1 MNFSE
6 KIKQIRQ
13 QRFLSQE
20 AFAKELGVSFATV
33 NRWEAGKTKP
43 TYKTMKLI
51 DIYCSFH
58 LTTAD
63 LKCRFT
69 KILKNFPS
77 SLHHRGNGIRFGEVF
92 WKFPPYISPPRKQ
105 KPFWRKKSKK
115 ISHPTEISAR
125 WLYRNISKVILHMR

>member
-33 NRWEAGKTKP
+33 NRWESGRSKP

-51 DIYCSFH
+51 DDYCRCNNIDF
-58 LTTAD
+58 D
-63 LKCRFT
+63 VT
-69 KILKNFPS
+69 KA
-77 SLHHRGNGIRFGEVF
+77 
-92 WKFPPYISPPRKQ
+92 IS
-105 KPFWRKKSKK
+105 
-115 ISHPTEISAR
+115 
-125 WLYRNISKVILHMR
+125 V